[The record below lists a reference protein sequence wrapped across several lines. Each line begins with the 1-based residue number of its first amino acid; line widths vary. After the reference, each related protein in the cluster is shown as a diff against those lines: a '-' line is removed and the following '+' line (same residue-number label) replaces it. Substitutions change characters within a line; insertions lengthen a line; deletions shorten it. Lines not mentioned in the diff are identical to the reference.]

1 LGIQRAIHDLRD
13 TNVPFL
19 KERRDVLEVYVFSKL
34 WYLAQSLPLP
44 QAASAKA
51 TSLACSFLWLGY
63 LERLAWQEL
72 HNREAGG
79 LRVSCVLSRG
89 QALFSKQHCHQAA
102 AGGTAAHLAFWLG
115 QAVGHDILC
124 LAVHAHAHSLLAP
137 LFRLCEV
144 LKEIFTCNT
153 VPPNS
158 PEQATAAG
166 IYAAFMD

>member
-1 LGIQRAIHDLRD
+1 M
-13 TNVPFL
+13 
-19 KERRDVLEVYVFSKL
+19 LEVYIFSEL
-34 WYLAQSLPLP
+34 WYFAQSLPLL
-44 QAASAKA
+44 QAATAKA
-51 TSLACSFLWLGY
+51 NSRAGSFLWRGPLG
-63 LERLAWQEL
+63 RLAWQEL

-102 AGGTAAHLAFWLG
+102 AGGAAAHLAFWLG

-124 LAVHAHAHSLLAP
+124 LAVHAHAHSLPAP

-144 LKEIFTCNT
+144 LVEIFTHNT
-153 VPPNS
+153 VLPNS